1 MKSPIRASIVFDY
14 NAAILTN
21 TCTTNIIEQRI
32 LSVKNN
38 EIKSIHL
45 FPNPTNGNVQLNMNL
60 LQNKNYTLRIIDING
75 NLLLNENLKGNVGEN
90 NVSIDLSTYANGL
103 YFIQVSD
110 ETGNLFY
117 GKVVKQ

>member
-1 MKSPIRASIVFDY
+1 
-14 NAAILTN
+14 
-21 TCTTNIIEQRI
+21 
-32 LSVKNN
+32 
-38 EIKSIHL
+38 
-45 FPNPTNGNVQLNMNL
+45 MNL

-75 NLLLNENLKGNVGEN
+75 NLLSNENLKGNAGEN